1 MSRTLAPAPDAVVLR
16 EAAQWL
22 VRLHSGSADAG
33 DRAACDAWRQ
43 ADPAHERA
51 WQRAERLSQK
61 LGAVPPAL
69 GLPVLARQ
77 VRSNRRAA
85 MRTLALLATATP
97 AAWLGWR
104 LAPWDIWTADHSTA
118 IGERREVRLAD
129 GSSVWLDTN
138 SAVDVRFDGARRVVR
153 LRTGAIAVRT
163 AQDTRPPD
171 GARPFVVET
180 VQGTLR
186 ALGTRF
192 TVRQHGHPVEGGA
205 ASPEVQLAVTEGAV
219 EITLRGA
226 ASPALIVPA
235 GRQSTLTDQGA
246 SALTAVSPDSQAWT
260 QGVLYAENMR
270 LADLCR
276 ELSRYRTGIL
286 HCAPEVA
293 DLRISGVFQ
302 LRDTDYVL
310 SMVASTLP
318 VRMVTRTRFWVTVV
332 PG

>member
-1 MSRTLAPAPDAVVLR
+1 MSGMATSAPDAVVLR

-22 VRLHSGSADAG
+22 VRLNSGRADAS
-33 DRAACDAWRQ
+33 DRAACDAWRH
-43 ADPAHERA
+43 ADPAHEQA

-61 LGAVPPAL
+61 FGAVPAAL

-77 VRSNRRAA
+77 ARSNRRAA
-85 MRTLALLATATP
+85 MRTLALLTTAAP

-104 LAPWDIWTADHSTA
+104 LAPWDTWTADHSTA

-138 SAVDVRFDGARRVVR
+138 SAIDVRFDGARRVLR
-153 LRTGAIAVRT
+153 LRAGAIAVRT
-163 AQDTRPPD
+163 APD
-171 GARPFVVET
+171 KLSPGHARPFVVDT

-192 TVRQHGHPVEGGA
+192 TVRQYGHPGDGR
-205 ASPEVQLAVTEGAV
+205 ASPAVQLAVTEGAV
-219 EITLRGA
+219 EVTLRGA
-226 ASPALIVPA
+226 TEPVLTVPA
-235 GRQSTLTDQGA
+235 GRQSTLSDQGA
-246 SALTAVSPDSQAWT
+246 SSLAAVSPDSQAWT

-270 LADLCR
+270 LADFCS
-276 ELSRYRTGIL
+276 ELSRYRPGML

-318 VRMVTRTRFWVTVV
+318 VRLVTRTRFWVTVV